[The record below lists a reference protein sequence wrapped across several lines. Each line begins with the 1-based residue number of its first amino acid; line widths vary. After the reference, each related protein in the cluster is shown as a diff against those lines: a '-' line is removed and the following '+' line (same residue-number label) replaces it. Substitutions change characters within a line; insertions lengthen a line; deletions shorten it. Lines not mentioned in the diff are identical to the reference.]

1 MRFTVAL
8 TLVALISRF
17 GAVASAQEAASRQQA
32 SASPELPAQSFDELR
47 SKLRLGDELLIRD
60 VDGRTTRGRL
70 SALTNSVIE
79 VEWHRWFRFR
89 NRTLTEPAVRQ
100 IRIRDSA
107 WNGALIG
114 MAVGGAVAGLGCKAD
129 ESGIAC
135 PVFLIYGP
143 LVGGALGQSIDLLIN
158 RSVYEA
164 PGHATTAFWPVL
176 GPGRIGLG
184 ARVGF

>member
-1 MRFTVAL
+1 MRFTVVL
-8 TLVALISRF
+8 TLVALMSRF

-32 SASPELPAQSFDELR
+32 SASPNLPAQSFDELR
-47 SKLRLGDELLIRD
+47 SRLRLGDELLIRD

-70 SALTNSVIE
+70 SELTNSSIE

-107 WNGALIG
+107 RNGILIG
-114 MAVGGAVAGLGCKAD
+114 LAVGGAVAGLGCKAD
-129 ESGIAC
+129 KEGYVC
-135 PVFLIYGP
+135 PFLRIFAP
-143 LVGGALGQSIDLLIN
+143 VVGGELGETVDLLIN

-164 PGHATTAFWPVL
+164 PGHATAAFWPVL